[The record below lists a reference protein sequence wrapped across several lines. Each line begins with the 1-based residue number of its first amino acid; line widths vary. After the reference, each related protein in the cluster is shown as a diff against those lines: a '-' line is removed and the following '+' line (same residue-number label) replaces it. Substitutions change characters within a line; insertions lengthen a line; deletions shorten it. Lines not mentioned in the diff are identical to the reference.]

1 MEVLMLFLI
10 MFALMALSVPI
21 GFSIVIAATAC
32 FALFTN
38 IPISVIA
45 QTAVTGLDSFP
56 MLACPFFIL
65 AGALMSKGGLA
76 KRLINMIQS
85 FVGHLTGGLA
95 IASVVTCMF
104 FGAISGSA
112 TATVSSIGGF
122 MIPEMKKRGYET
134 GFCASL
140 VSCAGSLGLF
150 IPPSLSL
157 VFYGVVTSTSISDLF
172 IATIIPGI
180 IVTLVLCIVAW
191 FLSKK
196 YGYPK
201 ERKCSWRERGRA
213 VWDAKWAIIC
223 PVIILGGIYSGFFTP
238 TEAAVVA
245 VVYSLIIG
253 AFVYKELDLKSIW
266 ETLIEAMSMNGLV
279 MFLLAFATGFAR
291 YVTLANV
298 PAKLVAF
305 ISGLTTSPVLI
316 LLMINI
322 LVLLVGCV
330 MDNVPSI
337 MILSPILL
345 PLAVQAGLTPI
356 QFGVVMSINT
366 TIGLVT
372 PPYGADLFVGAT
384 IAKCRVEDT
393 FKTLLPFVFGLI
405 AALMLITFV
414 PETSTFILDFMKK

>member
-1 MEVLMLFLI
+1 MEILLLFII
-10 MFALMALSVPI
+10 MFGLMAFSVPI
-21 GFSIVIAATAC
+21 GFSIVIAASAC
-32 FALFTN
+32 FALFTEV
-38 IPISVIA
+38 PISVIA

-65 AGALMSKGGLA
+65 AGALMSRGGLA
-76 KRLINMIQS
+76 KRLIDMIQS

-95 IASVVTCMF
+95 ISSVVTCMF

-122 MIPEMKKRGYET
+122 MIPEMKQRGYET

-157 VFYGVVTSTSISDLF
+157 VFYAVVTGSSIADLF
-172 IATIIPGI
+172 IATVVPGI
-180 IVTLVLCIVAW
+180 IVTVVLCLVAW
-191 FLSKK
+191 FLSRK

-201 ERKCSWRERGRA
+201 EKKSTWRERGRA
-213 VWDAKWAIIC
+213 VWDAKWAIVC
-223 PVIILGGIYSGFFTP
+223 PVIILGGIYSGLFTP

-245 VVYSLIIG
+245 VVYSIIIG
-253 AFVYKELDLKSIW
+253 VFVYKELDLKAIW
-266 ETLIEAMSMNGLV
+266 ETLIESMSMNGLV

-291 YVTLANV
+291 YVTLEQV
-298 PAKLVAF
+298 PTKLVSF
-305 ISGLTTSPVLI
+305 ISGITDSPILI
-316 LLMINI
+316 LLMINV

-345 PLAVQAGLTPI
+345 PLALQAGLTPV

-384 IAKCRVEDT
+384 IAKCKVEDT
-393 FKTLLPFVFGLI
+393 FRTLLPFVIGLI
-405 AALMLITFV
+405 FCLFLVTYIPDLSTFV
-414 PETSTFILDFMKK
+414 LEFMK

>member
-1 MEVLMLFLI
+1 MEVLLLFLI
-10 MFALMALSVPI
+10 MFGLMAFSVPI
-21 GFSIVIAATAC
+21 GFSIVIAASAC
-32 FALFTN
+32 FALFTDV
-38 IPISVIA
+38 PISIIA

-65 AGALMSKGGLA
+65 AGALMSRGGLA

-95 IASVVTCMF
+95 ISSVVTCMF

-122 MIPEMKKRGYET
+122 MIPEMKQRGYET

-157 VFYGVVTSTSISDLF
+157 VFYAVVTSSSISDLF
-172 IATIIPGI
+172 IATVIPGI
-180 IVTLVLCIVAW
+180 IVTAVLCLVAW
-191 FLSKK
+191 FLSRK

-201 ERKCSWRERGRA
+201 EKKSTWRERGRA

-245 VVYSLIIG
+245 VVYSIIIG
-253 AFVYKELDLKSIW
+253 VFVYKELDLKAIW

-291 YVTLANV
+291 YVTLAQV
-298 PAKLVAF
+298 PTKLVSF
-305 ISGLTTSPVLI
+305 ISGITSSPILI
-316 LLMINI
+316 LLMINV

-345 PLAVQAGLTPI
+345 PLAMQAGLTPV

-384 IAKCRVEDT
+384 IAKCKVEDT
-393 FKTLLPFVFGLI
+393 FRTLLPFVIGLI
-405 AALMLITFV
+405 FCLFLVTYIPDISTFV
-414 PETSTFILDFMKK
+414 LEFMK

>member
-1 MEVLMLFLI
+1 MEIVSLFLI
-10 MFALMALSVPI
+10 MFALMAFSVPI
-21 GFSIVIAATAC
+21 GFSIVIAASFC
-32 FALFTN
+32 FMMFTN
-38 IPISVIA
+38 VPISIIA

-65 AGALMSKGGLA
+65 AGALMSRGGLA

-85 FVGHLTGGLA
+85 FCGHLTGGLA
-95 IASVVTCMF
+95 IASVITCMF

-112 TATVSSIGGF
+112 TATVSSIGGM

-157 VFYGVVTSTSISDLF
+157 VFYGVVTGTSISDLF
-172 IATIIPGI
+172 IATIVPGI
-180 IVTLVLCIVAW
+180 LVTLVLCLVAW
-191 FLSKK
+191 GLSKK
-196 YGYPK
+196 YNYPREERASWK
-201 ERKCSWRERGRA
+201 ERMQAIWE
-213 VWDAKWAIIC
+213 AKWAIIC

-238 TEAAVVA
+238 VEAAVVA

-253 AFVYKELDLKSIW
+253 IFVYKELTLASVW
-266 ETLIEAMSMNGLV
+266 ETLIEAMSMNGLI

-291 YVTLANV
+291 YITLAQV
-298 PAKLVAF
+298 PTKLVSA
-305 ISGLTTSPVLI
+305 ISGLTDSPFLI
-316 LLMINI
+316 LLMINVFI
-322 LVLLVGCV
+322 LLVGCV

-345 PLAVQAGLTPI
+345 PLAMKAGLNSI
-356 QFGVVMSINT
+356 QFGVLISINT

-384 IAKCRVEDT
+384 IAKCKVEDT
-393 FKTLLPFVFGLI
+393 FRTLIPFVIGLI
-405 AALMLITFV
+405 LSLMIITYI
-414 PETSTFILDFMKK
+414 PGISTFLLELM

>member
-1 MEVLMLFLI
+1 M
-10 MFALMALSVPI
+10 
-21 GFSIVIAATAC
+21 
-32 FALFTN
+32 
-38 IPISVIA
+38 
-45 QTAVTGLDSFP
+45 
-56 MLACPFFIL
+56 
-65 AGALMSKGGLA
+65 
-76 KRLINMIQS
+76 
-85 FVGHLTGGLA
+85 
-95 IASVVTCMF
+95 
-104 FGAISGSA
+104 
-112 TATVSSIGGF
+112 
-122 MIPEMKKRGYET
+122 
-134 GFCASL
+134 
-140 VSCAGSLGLF
+140 
-150 IPPSLSL
+150 
-157 VFYGVVTSTSISDLF
+157 
-172 IATIIPGI
+172 
-180 IVTLVLCIVAW
+180 
-191 FLSKK
+191 
-196 YGYPK
+196 
-201 ERKCSWRERGRA
+201 
-213 VWDAKWAIIC
+213 
-223 PVIILGGIYSGFFTP
+223 
-238 TEAAVVA
+238 A

-305 ISGLTTSPVLI
+305 ISGLTTSPMLI

>member
-1 MEVLMLFLI
+1 MEILLLFII
-10 MFALMALSVPI
+10 MFGLMAFSVPI
-21 GFSIVIAATAC
+21 GFSIVIAASAC
-32 FALFTN
+32 FALFTEV
-38 IPISVIA
+38 PISVIA

-65 AGALMSKGGLA
+65 AGALMSRGGLA
-76 KRLINMIQS
+76 KRLIDMIQS

-95 IASVVTCMF
+95 ISSVVTCMF

-122 MIPEMKKRGYET
+122 MIPEMKQRGYET

-157 VFYGVVTSTSISDLF
+157 VFYAVVTGSSIADLF
-172 IATIIPGI
+172 IATVVPGI
-180 IVTLVLCIVAW
+180 IVTVVLCLVAW
-191 FLSKK
+191 FLSRK

-201 ERKCSWRERGRA
+201 EKKSTWRERGRA
-213 VWDAKWAIIC
+213 VWDAKWAIVC
-223 PVIILGGIYSGFFTP
+223 PVIILGGIYSGLFIP

-245 VVYSLIIG
+245 VVYSIIIG
-253 AFVYKELDLKSIW
+253 VFVYKELDLKAIW
-266 ETLIEAMSMNGLV
+266 ETLIESMSMNGLV

-291 YVTLANV
+291 YVTLEQV
-298 PAKLVAF
+298 PTKLVSF
-305 ISGLTTSPVLI
+305 ISGITDSPILI
-316 LLMINI
+316 LLMINV

-345 PLAVQAGLTPI
+345 PLALQAGLTPV

-384 IAKCRVEDT
+384 IAKCKVEDT
-393 FKTLLPFVFGLI
+393 FRTLLPFVIGLI
-405 AALMLITFV
+405 FCLFLVTYIPDLSTFV
-414 PETSTFILDFMKK
+414 LEFMK